1 MTLPRG
7 EWLSSGPPRRGWLS
21 SGARPTARP
30 MGSGWIGLVP
40 CTVVQYTS
48 LVRAWPSTHQ
58 DGEEK
63 TERGQTLEEPV
74 KGPIRRPEGNEALR
88 GQPSTG
94 SLDQILWSIVADCT
108 SSTVQGGRTT
118 CWGITTGNTRV
129 RCSTT
134 DGAPGGAR
142 RHRDSSPATGH
153 RAETQPLPAAWRR
166 SRRACYPLSAR
177 PVERCAEHRTGV
189 PGHNP
194 AGRRAL
200 TRRRWRSTR
209 GG

>member
-142 RHRDSSPATGH
+142 RAIAPGAIALWPSVGQLVLTAKKSVGLGALV
-153 RAETQPLPAAWRR
+153 ACA
-166 SRRACYPLSAR
+166 SRRFFLAPASSRIICELFRQLSINILFSCPPSR
-177 PVERCAEHRTGV
+177 
-189 PGHNP
+189 
-194 AGRRAL
+194 
-200 TRRRWRSTR
+200 
-209 GG
+209 